1 MENREIKATNAV
13 QNQFVPPVH
22 YNFFI
27 LIGVI
32 NTDKLNK
39 WIHQAIEYYEIS
51 YWDKLTKPNQSF

>member
-1 MENREIKATNAV
+1 M
-13 QNQFVPPVH
+13 FVPMMP

-39 WIHQAIEYYEIS
+39 WIHQAIEYDEIS
-51 YWDKLTKPNQSF
+51 YWDKLNKVEPIILTC

>member
-1 MENREIKATNAV
+1 MENKIKATNAV
-13 QNQFVPPVH
+13 QNQFVLTVH

-39 WIHQAIEYYEIS
+39 
-51 YWDKLTKPNQSF
+51 